1 MMIFPDWIKLQGIL
15 LPDHE
20 LGPQFPV
27 IFKLMNS
34 PVRKQ
39 NLCGMKYLVLELGFT
54 NMGCPFYLVCFL
66 LNQLIVK
73 PYDMLEGRYGQK
85 E

>member
-20 LGPQFPV
+20 SGPQFPV

-34 PVRKQ
+34 PVRKT
-39 NLCGMKYLVLELGFT
+39 KSVWYEVLDLGA
-54 NMGCPFYLVCFL
+54 GIY
-66 LNQLIVK
+66 
-73 PYDMLEGRYGQK
+73 
-85 E
+85 